1 MRISVIFSLTLFFNL
16 LMAGALVAQPEENDV
31 ATKKIVIYGASGNF
45 GSVFVEEGLAR
56 GHEIVGVSRNP
67 EKLKVQHERFSAVAG
82 DVTDYESVLATIT
95 DVDVVI
101 VSVRGVDESKKPENT
116 THVKAA
122 KNMIAASRALGG
134 AAPRIIQ
141 VGGGATLYVGD
152 EQLFHKLPLPIRL
165 FVRKGT
171 KAYAIMRGHHIALES
186 YRQVDDI
193 KWTVATPAPGTT
205 PTKRGKRT
213 GQFRLG
219 ADNVL
224 VERSGF
230 SLSPSLGRFGK
241 LSVAD
246 LAVAIF
252 NEVEQAQFINKR
264 FTAAY

>member
-1 MRISVIFSLTLFFNL
+1 MRISVISTLTLIINL
-16 LMAGALVAQPEENDV
+16 FMVGALLAQPEENDV
-31 ATKKIVIYGASGNF
+31 ATKKIIVYGASGNF

-67 EKLKVQHERFSAVAG
+67 KKLKVQHERFSKVAG
-82 DVTDYESVLATIT
+82 DVTDYDSVLATIANA
-95 DVDVVI
+95 DVVI

-116 THVKAA
+116 TQVKAA
-122 KNMIAASRALGG
+122 ENMIAASRALGS

-152 EQLFHKLPLPIRL
+152 EQLFHMLPLPIRL

-171 KAYAIMRGHHIALES
+171 KAYANMRGHHFALET
-186 YRQVDDI
+186 YRQADDI

-205 PTKRGKRT
+205 PRKRGKRT

-219 ADNVL
+219 TDYVL
-224 VERSGF
+224 VERAGF
-230 SLSPSLGRFGK
+230 SPSPSLGKFGK

-252 NEVEQAQFINKR
+252 DEVKQAQFINMR